1 MDLNNIPIQNLN
13 ICMKNQL
20 PAITATLQD
29 LTMLKNL
36 VEELAGWRYDSGYA
50 VEKTPP
56 GWNAIDTSSIEVYV
70 SGDVCFSGNDRIV
83 IPFNTNFLFTC
94 TKKRNDNYTLCWAT
108 SLS

>member
-1 MDLNNIPIQNLN
+1 
-13 ICMKNQL
+13 MKNQL

-36 VEELAGWRYDSGYA
+36 VEELAGWRNDNSYP

-56 GWNAIDTSSIEVYV
+56 GWNAIETSSIEVHV
-70 SGDVCFSGNDRIV
+70 SGDICFFGNATISNM
-83 IPFNTNFLFTC
+83 PFDTSFLFTC
-94 TKKRNDNYTLCWAT
+94 TKKRKDSYNLCWAI